1 MQYYLSIG
9 SNLGNRLDFLQFAI
23 NELKNHGTIQKVS
36 KVYETEALGFV
47 TDNLFLNACLQVE
60 STIFPFDF
68 LKIIHH
74 IEFSAGRQRFNDGKY
89 HSRPL
94 DIDVIFCDN
103 MILNTENLTIPHP
116 KYTERK
122 FVLLPLNDLSKK
134 LTDPVSKKSIKTI
147 IDDSLDDSKVEQRQ
161 LTLFI

>member
-23 NELKNHGTIQKVS
+23 NELQNHATISKVS
-36 KVYETEALGFV
+36 KVYETEALGFE

-60 STIFPFDF
+60 STILPFDL
-68 LKIIHH
+68 LKIIHQ
-74 IEFSAGRQRFNDGKY
+74 IEFLAGRQRFNDGKY

-94 DIDVIFCDN
+94 DIDIIFCDN
-103 MILNTENLTIPHP
+103 LVIKTENLVIPHP

-122 FVLLPLNDLSKK
+122 FVLLPLNDLSKN
-134 LTDPVSKKSIKTI
+134 LTDPVSKIAIKSL
-147 IDDSLDDSKVEQRQ
+147 IDDSLDHSKVEQRQ
-161 LTLFI
+161 LALFI